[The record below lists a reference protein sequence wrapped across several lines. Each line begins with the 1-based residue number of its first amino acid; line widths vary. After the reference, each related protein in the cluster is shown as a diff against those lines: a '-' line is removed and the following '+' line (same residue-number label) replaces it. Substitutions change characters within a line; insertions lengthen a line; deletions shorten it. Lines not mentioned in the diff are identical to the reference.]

1 MNKSKKTALRTF
13 VLGVIVLLA
22 INALSNVF
30 FKRFDL
36 TADKRFTLSET
47 TISILDSVDS
57 PITFEIYLEGN
68 LQPSFKKLQT
78 ETRQLLE
85 EYQALNTH
93 IKFNFVNPLEGNEK
107 AQLSKAEELYVQ
119 GIRPLNVTVTD
130 KGKQSQ
136 EMVFPWAKAIHNQ
149 KEVIVPLIK
158 NTMGYTT
165 EEMVNVSVQHLEYA
179 ITDAI
184 KKAITEK
191 SKKIAIIKGI
201 GEPADIEIADLL
213 LGLRESYFIAPF
225 VLDSVANNPKGTL
238 QQLNEFDVALINK
251 PSKPF
256 TDEQIQVL
264 DQYIING
271 GKALFFIDEVQADM
285 DSLQRN
291 GQMLAYPKDLSLGPM
306 LFKYGVRVNPVL
318 VKDEI
323 GIPIKIAVGSRG
335 SQTQYEEFVWKFSPY
350 AFPIST
356 HPIVKNIEGVKFEF
370 ANSIDTLKNGVKK
383 TVLLQSS
390 PYSRTIGAPSL
401 ISLDILGEQ
410 STPEEYE
417 GKGNIPL
424 AVLLE
429 GDFTSVY
436 NNRVLPFEDKSFK
449 NVGKGNKIIV
459 VADGDVVRNQLDQ
472 NYQPL
477 ELGYDKWTNKLYGNK
492 EFVLNSINYLV
503 DDSGLLNLRSKEI
516 KLALLDKERVF
527 QDYSKIQLLLVVLPV
542 VVILLFG
549 VIFTYFR
556 KKKYTK

>member
-13 VLGVIVLLA
+13 VLGVVVLLA

-47 TISILDSVDS
+47 TKSILDSVDS

-93 IKFNFVNPLEGNEK
+93 IKFYFINPLEGNEQT
-107 AQLSKAEELYVQ
+107 QLSKAEELYVQ

-191 SKKIAIIKGI
+191 SKKIAVIKGI

-449 NVGKGNKIIV
+449 NVGKDNKIIV

-542 VVILLFG
+542 AVILLFG